1 MRYRTD
7 IVISKKKVRRCRKKT
22 RGEMESDTG
31 QTRRRKRE
39 MITIQFI

>member
-22 RGEMESDTG
+22 RRDG
-31 QTRRRKRE
+31 KRYRSNTE
-39 MITIQFI
+39 AKT